1 MQIQFEH
8 NIPETDT
15 RREKLS
21 AVLLQLLIS
30 SMTTTSHPVRSALPK
45 EGVLHDS
52 MFLRHSTRVLPG
64 NMHTCT
70 AYLLVSV

>member
-1 MQIQFEH
+1 MQIQFER
-8 NIPETDT
+8 NILETDT
-15 RREKLS
+15 RRGKLS

-30 SMTTTSHPVRSALPK
+30 SVTTSHPVRSALPK

-64 NMHTCT
+64 NMHTGT
-70 AYLLVSV
+70 AYLMASV